1 MRILLVAVA
10 AALLAAFLASLAMGA
25 GPRTVGSAQYVVR
38 PDPRL
43 CPSPRCGGYWVALAN
58 RERTRCVEG
67 ALRPRCYVARALD
80 ENRQPLTSA
89 VPDGALVRGA
99 LEPWTLDGFG
109 PLASLVAAE
118 VRAPVGQKSGAP
130 IFRVRDTGIRC
141 VKAPCYFMRAARLSH
156 ASFVTISE
164 LELDSV
170 GLDPESRRRAEAALR
185 TKNGLFVAGRLG
197 RADDGGRR
205 LRAVRVYLSA

>member
-10 AALLAAFLASLAMGA
+10 AASLAAFLASLATGA
-25 GPRTVGSAQYVVR
+25 SPRTVGSAQYVVHT
-38 PDPRL
+38 DPRL

-58 RERTRCVEG
+58 RERTRCIEG
-67 ALRPRCYVARALD
+67 ALRPRCYAARALN
-80 ENRQPLTSA
+80 ENRQPLPSA
-89 VPDGALVRGA
+89 IPDGALVRGT

-109 PLASLVAAE
+109 PLAVLVAE
-118 VRAPVGQKSGAP
+118 DVRTPVGQKTSAP
-130 IFRVRDTGIRC
+130 IHRVRDTGIRC
-141 VKAPCYFMRAARLSH
+141 VKAPCYFMRATRLSH

-164 LELDSV
+164 LDLDGV
-170 GLDPESRRRAEAALR
+170 GLGPENRRHAEAALR